1 MAKAKRKIMISADTF
16 ESISNL
22 SHRLQID
29 VNEYCETLILRRIRN
44 EAYDLLFEL
53 DEINETLARHGFKPA
68 KPGNYLETVIND
80 KEENP
85 DGRTEKD

>member
-1 MAKAKRKIMISADTF
+1 MAKAKRKILISADIF
-16 ESISNL
+16 EAFSDL
-22 SHRLQID
+22 SRKMQKD
-29 VNEYCETLILRRIRN
+29 VNEYCEYLILRRIRN

-53 DEINETLARHGFKPA
+53 DEINETLTRHGFMPA
-68 KPGNYLETVIND
+68 KPGNYLEAVIND